1 MKSKILLSSEKKFI
15 VYISIVVLIILA
27 FFVYDYFKN
36 SDFVEIKKVTN
47 TITKIYE
54 SESGFE
60 NDKFTIH
67 EFTLKSNTTPL
78 SFQKD
83 DGNLSN
89 YVGEF
94 SPLIDKGIKGKK
106 IDPKFKEE
114 LEKIVNSNST
124 KFLKIQKGS
133 TTKLYI
139 YNPSDNKG
147 YVFIF
152 II

>member
-54 SESGFE
+54 SESDFG

-89 YVGEF
+89 YLGDF
-94 SPLIDKGIKGKK
+94 SSLIDKGIENKK

-114 LEKIVNSNST
+114 LEKIVNSDNT

-139 YNPSDNKG
+139 YNSDDNKG
-147 YVFIF
+147 YVFIW
-152 II
+152 